1 MNCSSRSDTS
11 KNNIFFDLSRQEHA
25 KLDQD
30 VRIGN
35 AATEPLYGQCLRV
48 WTSSHVAHSSL
59 FRTKRPKRVSRLSSA
74 RTLLMSDSVKSV
86 AFTGYDWQ
94 LLFELSLPLLPVRVE
109 RMEDLLFLWEG
120 RL

>member
-1 MNCSSRSDTS
+1 MSA
-11 KNNIFFDLSRQEHA
+11 H
-25 KLDQD
+25 LD
-30 VRIGN
+30 I
-35 AATEPLYGQCLRV
+35 
-48 WTSSHVAHSSL
+48 
-59 FRTKRPKRVSRLSSA
+59 VSRCSFFPLPDQKTQESFSLSST